1 MLTFYTSD
9 HRQSDSAPQSAGL
22 NRTNPFLS
30 RQVPNYHI
38 VITAAS
44 EQISAGV
51 LNMDVSSGEREGTFN
66 DGHHHHHSL
75 SLLVRNYQSLPRD
88 IACNIERLETYP
100 VNDRRF
106 TEFNAT

>member
-1 MLTFYTSD
+1 M
-9 HRQSDSAPQSAGL
+9 
-22 NRTNPFLS
+22 
-30 RQVPNYHI
+30 
-38 VITAAS
+38 ITAAS

-66 DGHHHHHSL
+66 DGHHHHHHSL
-75 SLLVRNYQSLPRD
+75 SLLVRKYQSLPRD
-88 IACNIERLETYP
+88 ITCDIERLETYP